1 MDPRDDNDVED
12 KEDDDDDD
20 EVRALTPDLV
30 QARRRRSFGC
40 RGLRRERSERS
51 FAWDTS
57 MG

>member
-30 QARRRRSFGC
+30 PARRRRSFGC
-40 RGLRRERSERS
+40 CVLRRERSERS